1 MDDEIYNDNVKF
13 VFVRLVNG
21 DNLMCQT
28 DSKIDD
34 ITKLKHL
41 RVIDPIQIFSFKMPY
56 NGAVIEKYI
65 MQSWT
70 PFSSST
76 ESYIPIIN
84 VLFVGE
90 LKGHF
95 VDRYLEYI
103 TDPESQQLVEEGQSG
118 DMEEGEDEEDMT
130 IEEYLEQEETQQQDK
145 KWLH

>member
-1 MDDEIYNDNVKF
+1 
-13 VFVRLVNG
+13 
-21 DNLMCQT
+21 
-28 DSKIDD
+28 
-34 ITKLKHL
+34 
-41 RVIDPIQIFSFKMPY
+41 
-56 NGAVIEKYI
+56 